1 MKKLSLIAG
10 CLFLLLQSFA
20 QPKIA
25 PEKPKLI
32 IGILVE
38 NFRPEYLQNYQKG
51 LSKNGLLKLF
61 QEGTSGNHLQYR
73 YLIRQSLPA
82 YATLVT
88 GANPNTHGIVAN
100 QWYDKR
106 SDKMQD
112 ACFDERF
119 KTVGNSVYSGKLSP
133 ANLLIPTV
141 FDKLKVSLAG
151 KSKLIAIAPE
161 MNTATLMGGYA
172 ANQAYFFD
180 DRTGN
185 WVSNSYYDSTLPAWV
200 NQFNQKKIAD
210 IYMKKEWSKL
220 LDKSYYPD
228 EFDQNLYEKGIQGKV
243 NFPYLLEKLGDKDYK
258 LLSKTPY
265 GSNLSF
271 DFANNCLL
279 NEGMGKDAYPDVL
292 LISINSFAQA
302 EPVFSPYSDE
312 IADLVYR
319 LDKDVENLLQFVNQ
333 EVGEEN
339 CMIFLTSTGVN
350 PTPAEISKSLK
361 LPAGEFDPSRMITLL
376 KAYLNAEYGAGEW
389 LLKYS
394 NQQLFLNQELIKSSK
409 LSSIDFNEKVVDIL
423 MEMSA
428 ISYANTSINLK
439 NLEYH
444 LGVNE
449 LMQASFYPERSGDV
463 FIQFRPGYQEIK
475 SLSNP
480 TEPYAPTDVPFA
492 FYGWKIKRQKI
503 LRPVSATEI
512 SSVILE
518 LLNIPGQTSEKL
530 PLEEMLK

>member
-1 MKKLSLIAG
+1 MKKITLLAG
-10 CLFLLLQSFA
+10 SLLLLMQSFA

-25 PEKPKLI
+25 PDKPKLI

-38 NFRPEYLQNYQKG
+38 NFRPEYLQQYQNG

-61 QEGTSGNHLQYR
+61 QEGTSGNHLQYN
-73 YLIRQSLPA
+73 YLIKQTLPA

-88 GANPNTHGIVAN
+88 GANPGTHGIIAN

-106 SDKMQD
+106 SDKMLD
-112 ACFDERF
+112 ACQDERY

-133 ANLLIPTV
+133 SNLLIPTI
-141 FDKLKVSLAG
+141 FDKLKLSQSG
-151 KSKLIAIAPE
+151 KSKVISIAPE
-161 MNTATLMGGYA
+161 MNAAVLMGGYA

-185 WVSNSYYDSTLPAWV
+185 WVSNSYYDSILPNWV
-200 NQFNQKKIAD
+200 NQFNQKKLAD

-228 EFDQNLYEKGIQGKV
+228 EFDQNLYEKGIQGRV

-258 LLSKTPY
+258 LLFKTPY
-265 GSNLSF
+265 GSNLCF
-271 DFANNCLL
+271 DFVNNCVV
-279 NEGMGKDAYPDVL
+279 NEALGKDAWPDVL
-292 LISINSFAQA
+292 LISVNTFALA

-339 CMIFLTSTGVN
+339 TLIFMASTGVN
-350 PTPAEISKSLK
+350 AMPAEISKSLK

-409 LSSIDFNEKVVDIL
+409 LSSQDFNEKVVEIL

-444 LGVNE
+444 SGVNE
-449 LMQASFYPERSGDV
+449 LMQASFYPERSGEV
-463 FIQFRPGYQEIK
+463 FFQLRPGYKELK
-475 SLSNP
+475 SLYNP
-480 TEPYAPTDVPFA
+480 SEPYAPVDVPFA

-518 LLNIPGQTSEKL
+518 LLNVPGESGDKL
-530 PLEEMLK
+530 PLEEVLR